1 MASKSKKRRR
11 VLGAS
16 CILAAL
22 IIAGS
27 SFAWFTSKDE
37 VTNRLTASADYGVS
51 IVESYEPPKNWV
63 PGQTVNKD
71 VYAVNTGNVA
81 AFVKEDIT
89 GRLSYTYENPVAY
102 VQSTAAATA
111 KEKGVELNDNQKKL
125 IDGSTT
131 MEAGSIL
138 AWTDTDEP
146 TGVKSVAR
154 QQEEPAVVSR
164 WTPTKT
170 GVYVFRRSVDTTDAN
185 NTKFTYAGYYYDADT
200 DKYYEI
206 RIGNDVDPEHKGSD
220 DEWQVSS
227 GSLGAGVRVDKD
239 GIVITENADGTN
251 IDPLTGATYAA
262 PTIQLVTVK
271 EVAPKDV
278 QFVFDEANKRLI
290 VIEDTKGVAA
300 AADPN
305 GAGTNTYDASATA
318 ARAEVDYLNAKD
330 DSDEATRDYNQ
341 VLFDYEY
348 ANALATARNKLVEAA
363 TTRRTAYNDY
373 YKAQQ
378 NNTQAMSDVKDAA
391 KSLEDTYVTLNNKV
405 ANETTP
411 PAISP
416 TYLLVSGSD
425 LYNTVTAATATTMP
439 QVYQNYTDLTNKWDE
454 MYGTN
459 GLASKIATTL
469 TGLQDTSKS
478 AAEIAALVQDLIKY
492 TTDLEQ
498 ALSDY
503 KDMYAELIDDSTLA
517 THLDTGDADTKK
529 GLIDAQKGNATALKN
544 AVTAANGVKDR
555 SDAYTA
561 KTAAEARQQTA
572 DSDAETAW
580 EKAVRDYNI
589 AVTNAKD
596 EYTTKIGGSVGTYDY
611 ADHSTILVPYAAA
624 PNTNNPGQTGGWSA
638 SSTSD
643 PTITYNKAAN
653 QYNTYEEVTEDDSDT
668 AAAAAGFDTN
678 YQTTKVNKGTVGTIA
693 TANMPDNGTTGT
705 FKGAGTKTIKTLR
718 DEMNTAV
725 NATDTAKAT
734 YDAATQQ
741 LVDESGIIIYVN
753 LDPDYAD
760 NWTFDYDG
768 FMSAANGQKT
778 AEFYY
783 NKILG
788 AGETSTRL
796 IDSVKLADEV
806 KANAYKSFVF
816 DLNVGLD
823 SIQVSYD
830 NNDQNKI
837 STTAVNAD
845 PAFKLNATM
854 TDAKDITSDVIWAKP

>member
-1 MASKSKKRRR
+1 MASNSKKRRR

-22 IIAGS
+22 IIASS

-37 VTNRLTASADYGVS
+37 VTNRLTASSDYGVS

-89 GRLSYTYENPVAY
+89 GRLSYTYEKPVEY
-102 VQSTAAATA
+102 SAANVATL
-111 KEKGVELNDNQKKL
+111 KTKGVELNDNQKKL

-138 AWTDTDEP
+138 AWTDTNEP
-146 TGVKSVAR
+146 TGAKSVAR
-154 QQEEPAVVSR
+154 QQEGPAVASR
-164 WTPTKT
+164 WTPTET

-262 PTIQLVTVK
+262 PTIQLVTVE

-300 AADPN
+300 ATDSSAAS
-305 GAGTNTYDASATA
+305 GSNTYDASATA

-391 KSLEDTYVTLNNKV
+391 ESLEDTYVTPDNKV
-405 ANETTP
+405 ANQSNP
-411 PAISP
+411 PTISP
-416 TYLLVSGSD
+416 TELLGGSSSA
-425 LYNTVTAATATTMP
+425 LYGTVTAATATTMP

-469 TGLQDTSKS
+469 TDLQDTSKS

-503 KDMYAELIDDSTLA
+503 KDMYAELVDDSSLA
-517 THLDTGDADTKK
+517 THLDTGDVETKK
-529 GLIDAQKGNATALKN
+529 ASIESQKGNATSLKN
-544 AVTAANGVKDR
+544 AVTAADGVKAK
-555 SDAYTA
+555 SDDYTA
-561 KTAAEARQQTA
+561 KTAAEATQQTA
-572 DSDAETAW
+572 DSDAEAAW
-580 EKAVRDYNI
+580 AKAVRDYNI
-589 AVTNAKD
+589 AVTNAKNA
-596 EYTTKIGGSVGTYDY
+596 YTTNIDGSVGHYNY
-611 ADHSTILVPYAAA
+611 VDHSSTLVPY
-624 PNTNNPGQTGGWSA
+624 NTTTPNNPGQVGGWSA
-638 SSTSD
+638 SSNTTD
-643 PTITYNKAAN
+643 PTITYSEAAK
-653 QYNTYEEVTEDDSDT
+653 QYNTYEEVTTDDDGT
-668 AAAAAGFDTN
+668 AATAAGFDSSYTP
-678 YQTTKVNKGTVGTIA
+678 NKGTVGTIEA
-693 TANMPDNGTTGT
+693 ANMPDNATTGA
-705 FKGAGTKTIKTLR
+705 FRGASAKTIKTLR
-718 DEMNTAV
+718 EEMNAAV
-725 NATDTAKAT
+725 NTTNTAKAA
-734 YDAATQQ
+734 YDAATQK

-753 LDPDYAD
+753 LDPGYAD

-768 FMSAANGQKT
+768 FMSAANGQRT

-830 NNDQNKI
+830 ENDQNKI

-845 PAFKLNATM
+845 SAFKLDATM
-854 TDAKDITSDVIWAKP
+854 TDAKDITSNVIWAKP